1 MFIWTN
7 EAWFASPGLTL
18 AHQGFLGTTILASK
32 GTWMDGIE
40 QHTYW
45 MPPVHLLIQAAWYK
59 LFGFGLMALR
69 SVSILSGVVALLAWY
84 SAFSTLAANRGL
96 ALVAT
101 GIIATDYH
109 FLMYAAL
116 GRPDMLCAAL
126 GSTAIAL
133 YLHYRTRSLR
143 KALLLAHGFAA
154 ASCLTHPCGVLY
166 ASALVLLMLY
176 YDRQHTGWRSI
187 GLVATPYL
195 AALASWGLYILQA
208 PSQFVHQ
215 FTGNISG
222 IASEFTDVTRG
233 FLMASPLRALK
244 WEYFRRYGGNF
255 GWYSTGFV
263 DRLPLYV
270 LAVYTLAVACC
281 LLVKQLRNHRG
292 CRALLLVGS
301 FEYLF
306 MALFDGLKG
315 SAYLVHTL
323 PLCAA
328 FLAFCIWFW
337 AAKSRRAIWSLAPV
351 LAFFVVVQIG
361 TLIHDMI
368 SSTERWD
375 YQSAVNFIRQAR
387 IPPQIIAGGEFAFEF
402 GFESGMVDDP
412 RLGYYTGQRPEF
424 IAANPIDRGWVER
437 SAVLYPEIHAYQ
449 VNLLANEYRVIFR
462 NSHYTIY
469 QRLHPQLH

>member
-18 AHQGFLGTTILASK
+18 AHKGFLGTTILASK
-32 GTWMDGIE
+32 GTWMEGIE

-45 MPPVHLLIQAAWYK
+45 MPPVHLLTQAAWYK
-59 LFGFGLMALR
+59 LFGFGLVALR
-69 SVSILSGVVALLAWY
+69 SISIVSGAVALLAWY
-84 SAFSTLAANRGL
+84 SALSTLTVNRGL
-96 ALVAT
+96 ALLTT
-101 GIIATDYH
+101 GIVATDYH

-126 GSTAIAL
+126 GSTAFAL
-133 YLHYRTRSLR
+133 YLHYRTRSLP

-166 ASALVLLMLY
+166 AAALVLLMLY
-176 YDRQHTGWRSI
+176 FDRRQTGWRSI
-187 GLVATPYL
+187 GLVAAPYL
-195 AALASWGLYILQA
+195 VALGAWGLYILQA

-222 IASEFTDVTRG
+222 IASEFADVNRG
-233 FLMASPLRALK
+233 SLMMSPFRALK
-244 WEYFRRYGGNF
+244 WEYFRRYAGNF
-255 GWYSTGFV
+255 GWNSTGFA

-270 LAVYTLAVACC
+270 LAVYTLAVAGC
-281 LLVKQLRNHRG
+281 LLTKQLRNHPG
-292 CRALLLVGS
+292 CRVLLLVGA

-337 AAKSRRAIWSLAPV
+337 IDKSRRITWAIAPI
-351 LAFFVVVQIG
+351 LILFVAVQLG
-361 TLIHDMI
+361 TLVHDMI
-368 SSTERWD
+368 YSTERWD
-375 YQSAVNFIRQAR
+375 YQSAVSFIRQTR

-424 IAANPIDRGWVER
+424 IAANPIDRGWIER

-449 VNLLANEYRVIFR
+449 VKLLANEYRVIFR

-469 QRLHPQLH
+469 QRLQAGHN